1 MAIIRVT
8 KIFDF
13 EMAHAL
19 WGYDG
24 LCKNIHG
31 HSYILK
37 VTVSGEPINDGND
50 IKDGMVIDFGDLKKV
65 AKKNIVDIFD
75 HCVVLNKRAPVEKF
89 IGVEEMFDRK
99 VYTDFQ
105 PTAENL
111 VIYYADIL
119 QKELP
124 KSVKLE
130 SVVLYETANSYA
142 EWHASDQHE

>member
-1 MAIIRVT
+1 MAKVRVT
-8 KIFDF
+8 KIFRF

-37 VTVSGEPINDGND
+37 VTVSGEPIDDPDD
-50 IKDGMVIDFGDLKKV
+50 IKEGMVIDFGDLKRV
-65 AKKNIVDIFD
+65 AKKYIVDVFD
-75 HCVVLNKRAPVEKF
+75 HSVVLNKKAPVERF
-89 IGVEEMFDRK
+89 EGIDEMFDRK
-99 VYTDFQ
+99 WYTDFQ

-119 QKELP
+119 KKELP
-124 KSVKLE
+124 SEVKLE
-130 SVVLYETANSYA
+130 SVILYETANSYA
-142 EWHASDQHE
+142 EWLSSDQE

>member
-1 MAIIRVT
+1 MPKVRVS
-8 KIFDF
+8 KIFRF

-37 VTVSGEPINDGND
+37 VTVSGEPINDPKNH
-50 IKDGMVIDFGDLKKV
+50 KEGMVIDFGDLKRV
-65 AKKNIVDIFD
+65 AKNHIVDVFD
-75 HCVVLNKRAPVEKF
+75 HSVVLNKQAPTAGLSDLK
-89 IGVEEMFDRK
+89 EMFDRHH
-99 VYTDFQ
+99 YTDFQ

-111 VIYYADIL
+111 VVYYADIL

-124 KSVKLE
+124 QEVKLE
-130 SVVLYETANSYA
+130 SVILYETANSYA
-142 EWHASDQHE
+142 EWLAADQND